1 MPGSEWGTATEQ
13 RFNVNLSILFTEL
26 PLLERPA
33 AAAAAGFTAVELWW
47 PWVGSPTPER
57 SELDALKKAIED
69 AGVQLTGLN
78 FYAGQ
83 LPGPDRGA
91 LSIPGA
97 QSERFRANI
106 DVAADF
112 ARSLGCKALNA
123 LYGNR
128 VEGVEAAEQ
137 DALALE
143 NLVLA
148 ARAADRIGA
157 ILLIETLNQPESPL
171 YPLVSAPAGVAVV
184 DRVNEAT
191 GLGNARFLMDLYH
204 LSMNGEDLPSVIERY
219 AAKTGHVQIADNP
232 GRGAPGTGTLP
243 LEDLL
248 GRLRKAGYEGW
259 VGLEYKPGDRPSA
272 AAFDWL
278 PAEARAAR

>member
-1 MPGSEWGTATEQ
+1 MGFADQ

-47 PWVGSPTPER
+47 PWVDAPTPEQ
-57 SELDALKKAIED
+57 SELDALRSAIQD

-91 LSIPGA
+91 LSIPGEE
-97 QSERFRANI
+97 SEKFRANI
-106 DVAADF
+106 DVVADF
-112 ARSLGCKALNA
+112 AQSLGCKALNA

-128 VEGVEAAEQ
+128 VEGVDPAVQ
-137 DALALE
+137 DELALE

-157 ILLIETLNQPESPL
+157 VLLIEALNKPESPAC
-171 YPLVSAPAGVAVV
+171 PIVSAPKAIEIV
-184 DRVNEAT
+184 DKVNEAT
-191 GLGNARFLMDLYH
+191 GLGNAKFLMDLYH
-204 LSMNGEDLPSVIERY
+204 LSMNGEDLQQVISAY
-219 AAKTGHVQIADNP
+219 TDKTAHVQIADNP
-232 GRGAPGTGTLP
+232 GRGAPGTGSLP

-248 GRLRKAGYEGW
+248 DQLRKAGYDGY
-259 VGLEYKPGDRPSA
+259 VGLEYKPGDAPSA
-272 AAFDWL
+272 ESFGWL
-278 PAEARAAR
+278 PHEARAARH

>member
-1 MPGSEWGTATEQ
+1 MPGLDWGTAAEQ

-47 PWVGSPTPER
+47 PWVDSPTPDQ
-57 SELDALKKAIED
+57 SELDALKKAIDD

-91 LSIPGA
+91 LSIPGEE
-97 QSERFRANI
+97 SERFRANV

-112 ARSLGCKALNA
+112 AHSLGCTALNA

-128 VEGVEAAEQ
+128 VEGVDPAEQ

-157 ILLIETLNQPESPL
+157 ILLIETLNQPESPR
-171 YPLVSAPAGVAVV
+171 YPLVRAPAGVGIV
-184 DRVNEAT
+184 DKVNEAT
-191 GLGNARFLMDLYH
+191 GLDNARFLMDLYH
-204 LSMNGEDLPSVIERY
+204 LSMNGEDLPRVIAAY
-219 AAKTGHVQIADNP
+219 AAKTGHVQIADTP

-243 LEDLL
+243 LEELL

-272 AAFDWL
+272 EAFDWL

>member
-1 MPGSEWGTATEQ
+1 MPTFGPGTATEQ

-47 PWVGSPTPER
+47 PWTDTPTPEQ
-57 SELDALKKAIED
+57 SELDALRKAIED

-78 FYAGQ
+78 FYAGR

-97 QSERFRANI
+97 ESERFRANI

-112 ARSLGCKALNA
+112 AHSLGATALNA

-128 VEGVEAAEQ
+128 IEGVDPAEQ
-137 DALALE
+137 DALALR

-157 ILLIETLNQPESPL
+157 ILLIEALNRPESPR
-171 YPLVSAPAGVAVV
+171 YPLVSAPAAVGIV
-184 DRVNEAT
+184 DKVNRAT
-191 GLGNARFLMDLYH
+191 GLDNARFLMDLYH
-204 LSMNGEDLPSVIERY
+204 LSMNGEDLPAVIEEFTP
-219 AAKTGHVQIADNP
+219 KTGHVQIADNP
-232 GRGAPGTGTLP
+232 GRGAPGTGSLP
-243 LEDLL
+243 LADLL
-248 GRLRKAGYEGW
+248 GLLRKAGYDGW

-272 AAFDWL
+272 EAFDWL
-278 PAEARAAR
+278 PR

>member
-1 MPGSEWGTATEQ
+1 MGFADQ

-47 PWVGSPTPER
+47 PWVDAPTPAQ
-57 SELDALKKAIED
+57 SELDALRTAITD

-91 LSIPGA
+91 LSIPGEE
-97 QSERFRANI
+97 SEKFRANI

-112 ARSLGCKALNA
+112 AASLGCKALNA

-128 VEGVEAAEQ
+128 VDGVDEAVQ

-143 NLVLA
+143 NLTLA

-157 ILLIETLNQPESPL
+157 VLLIEALNKPESPKC
-171 YPLVSAPAGVAVV
+171 PIVSAPKAIEIV
-184 DRVNEAT
+184 DKVNAAT
-191 GLGNARFLMDLYH
+191 GLGNAKFLMDLYH
-204 LSMNGEDLPSVIERY
+204 LSMNGEDLSQVISAYTDRT
-219 AAKTGHVQIADNP
+219 AHVQIADNP
-232 GRGAPGTGTLP
+232 GRGAPGTGSLP
-243 LEDLL
+243 LEELL
-248 GRLRKAGYEGW
+248 DQLKKAGYEGY
-259 VGLEYKPGDRPSA
+259 VGLEYKPGERPSA
-272 AAFDWL
+272 EAFDWL
-278 PAEARAAR
+278 PREHRAA

>member
-1 MPGSEWGTATEQ
+1 MGFAEQ

-47 PWVGSPTPER
+47 PWIDSPTPEQ
-57 SELDALKKAIED
+57 SELDALKRAIED

-78 FYAGQ
+78 FYAGR

-91 LSIPGA
+91 LSLPGEE
-97 QSERFRANI
+97 SERFRANI
-106 DVAADF
+106 DVATDF
-112 ARSLGCKALNA
+112 AESLGCKALNA

-128 VEGVEAAEQ
+128 VEGVDPAEQ

-148 ARAADRIGA
+148 AQAADRIGA
-157 ILLIETLNQPESPL
+157 ILLIEALNKPESPL
-171 YPLVSAPAGVAVV
+171 YPLVSAPAAAGIVAK
-184 DRVNEAT
+184 VNEAT
-191 GLGNARFLMDLYH
+191 GLDNARFLMDLYH
-204 LSMNGEDLPSVIERY
+204 LSMNGEDLPSVIEEF
-219 AAKTGHVQIADNP
+219 ASVTGHVQIADNP

-243 LEDLL
+243 LEELL
-248 GRLRKAGYEGW
+248 DQLRKAGYEGH

-272 AAFDWL
+272 EAFDWL